1 MTRWQGEIVES
12 RSTELVAQSYD
23 HREAPPFGSLICSTV
38 SEGLT
43 VYAIVYQVAT
53 TGIDPGARPV
63 VRGHTGL
70 RDQAIYDANPDLS
83 QVLRTDV
90 SALLV
95 GYQDGPTLRQV
106 MPPVPPP
113 LHWST
118 YECHA
123 DECRRFAAQTAYLR
137 TLVNALT
144 VPVDEL
150 IGAHLR
156 LMAEYADS
164 GDAYLLRAGRELAEL
179 LRTDYP
185 RLRSIIERVNPR
197 VTGVY

>member
-1 MTRWQGEIVES
+1 
-12 RSTELVAQSYD
+12 VA
-23 HREAPPFGSLICSTV
+23 
-38 SEGLT
+38 EGLT

-53 TGIDPGARPV
+53 AGIDPGARPV

-95 GYQDGPTLRQV
+95 GYHDGPVLRQV
-106 MPPVPPP
+106 LPPIPPP
-113 LHWST
+113 LHWSV
-118 YECHA
+118 YECDPDA
-123 DECRRFAAQTAYLR
+123 CRSFGSGTAYLR
-137 TLVNALT
+137 TLVNALNAPT
-144 VPVDEL
+144 DEL

-156 LMAEYADS
+156 LMAECAASD
-164 GDAYLLRAGRELAEL
+164 DEYLLRAGRELAEL
-179 LRTDYP
+179 LRADYP

-197 VTGVY
+197 MSGAR